1 MRTNPNSVLEIKLD
15 RIRDNYLHIKSK
27 LEPQT
32 KCSVVVK
39 ANAYGLGMNKVA
51 QALVDAKCQEFC
63 VAYLDEGLELRKVA
77 PDASI
82 RLFNGFQK
90 EELTELVHGGFV
102 PVLNDFYQIKLLNEK
117 AKKIGKKLKGI
128 IQLDT
133 GMGRLGL
140 DRFQMKRLIENPD
153 LFSHIKVE
161 YIMSHLACA
170 DDALHPLSLKQLN
183 LFNKRAQNFP
193 NTKMTLA
200 NSAGVMLGQKYHFDM
215 VRPGCAIYG
224 INPIPSW
231 ANEFKQVV
239 ELKGRVVQVRHVKKD
254 MNISYH
260 CQHTAR
266 KGDVIATVLCGY
278 ADGYMRYLTNNSFA
292 YYKGIRLPIVGTVTM
307 DMIMVDVTQVPE
319 NDLAEMKFL
328 ELIGDN
334 ITVDEVA
341 ARART
346 IGYEVFT
353 RLGNRFERIYSDES
367 SSNNW

>member
-15 RIRDNYLHIKSK
+15 RIRDNYLHIKNK
-27 LEPQT
+27 LERQT
-32 KCSVVVK
+32 KCAVVVK
-39 ANAYGLGMNKVA
+39 ANAYGLGMNKVSK
-51 QALVDAKCQEFC
+51 ALVDSGCEDFC

-77 PDASI
+77 PNASI
-82 RLFNGFQK
+82 KLFNGFQK

-102 PVLNDFYQIKLLNEK
+102 PVLNDFYQIKLLNDK
-117 AKKIGKKLKGI
+117 GKKLDKKLKGI
-128 IQLDT
+128 IHLDT

-140 DRFQMKRLIENPD
+140 DRSQMKRLLANKD
-153 LFSHIKVE
+153 LYSHIKIE
-161 YIMSHLACA
+161 YLMSHLACA
-170 DDALHPLSLKQLN
+170 DDAMHPLSVKQLS
-183 LFNKRAQNFP
+183 LFKKRAMNFP
-193 NTKMTLA
+193 NCKMSLA

-231 ANEFKQVV
+231 ANQFKQVV
-239 ELKGRVVQVRHVKKD
+239 ELKGRVVQIRHVKKD
-254 MNISYH
+254 MNVSYH
-260 CQHTAR
+260 CQHVAK
-266 KGDVIATVLCGY
+266 KGSVIATVLCGY
-278 ADGYMRYLTNNSFA
+278 ADGYMRYLTNNSFV
-292 YYKGIRLPIVGTVTM
+292 YYKGLRLPVVGTVTM

-319 NDLAEMKFL
+319 NDLPEMKFL

-341 ARART
+341 GRART

-367 SSNNW
+367 NSGNR

>member
-15 RIRDNYLHIKSK
+15 RVRDNYLHIKTK
-27 LEPQT
+27 LKPQT

-39 ANAYGLGMNKVA
+39 ANAYGLGMNQVA
-51 QALVDAKCQEFC
+51 KALVEGGCNDFC

-77 PDASI
+77 PNAAI
-82 RLFNGFQK
+82 TLFNGFQK
-90 EELTELVHGGFV
+90 EELAELVQSGFV
-102 PVLNDFYQIKLLNEK
+102 PVLNDFYQIKLLNDE
-117 AKKIGKKLKGI
+117 AKRLGRRLKGI
-128 IQLDT
+128 IHFDT
-133 GMGRLGL
+133 GMGRLGF
-140 DRFQMKRLIENPD
+140 DRYQTKKLIENED
-153 LFSHIKVE
+153 IYSHIQVE
-161 YIMSHLACA
+161 YLMSHLACA
-170 DDALHPLSLKQLN
+170 DDALHPLSLKQLEI
-183 LFNKRAQNFP
+183 FHKRAANFP
-193 NTKMTLA
+193 ETKLSLA

-231 ANEFKQVV
+231 ANEFKQVM
-239 ELKGRVVQVRHVKKD
+239 ELRGRVIQIRHVQKD

-260 CQHTAR
+260 CQHVAK

-292 YYKGIRLPIVGTVTM
+292 YYKGFRLPIVGTVTM

-319 NDLAEMKFL
+319 NELLEMNFL

-346 IGYEVFT
+346 IGYEVLT

-367 SSNNW
+367 SSSNR